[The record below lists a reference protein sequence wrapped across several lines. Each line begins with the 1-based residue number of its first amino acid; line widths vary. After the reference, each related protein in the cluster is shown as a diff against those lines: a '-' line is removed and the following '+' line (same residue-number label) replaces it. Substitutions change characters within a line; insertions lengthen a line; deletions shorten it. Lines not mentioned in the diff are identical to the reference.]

1 MSVKVR
7 FAPSPT
13 GLQHVGNIRTALINW
28 LFARRHDGHLLLRID
43 DTDRERSRDEF
54 ASAIEED
61 LRWLGLNWDNRARQS
76 ERLAAYEAACERLRA
91 SGRLYPAYE
100 TPEEL
105 EYKRKRQLAR
115 GRPPVYDR
123 ASLRL
128 SEDERRRLEAEGRRP
143 HWRFLLDAEK
153 VVWDDLVRGRV
164 ELQADHM
171 SDPVVVRADG
181 TFPYM
186 LPSTVDDIDFA
197 ITHVIRGD
205 DHVANTAVQIQ
216 MFRAM
221 GAEPSAF
228 AHLPRLT
235 DISGKGLSKRLG
247 SMPVRSLREAGIEAM
262 ALNCYLAR
270 LGTGEPAQVRLS
282 LEALAAEFDI
292 ARYGRAMPKLDEG
305 QLAQISQQLLHESP
319 YEAVAPRL
327 AALGLERADRVF
339 WEAVRAN
346 LHRLADAGYW
356 YEVCFGEVA
365 SVIEDAEFAERA
377 ARLLP
382 PEPWGEATWDAW
394 TRAVREATGRKGK
407 ELFLPLRLALTG
419 RPHGPELRALLPLIG
434 RPAAEGRL
442 RARTPEP
449 ALAVGAAGAGR

>member
-1 MSVKVR
+1 MTVKVR

-13 GLQHVGNIRTALINW
+13 GLLHVGNVRTALINW
-28 LFARRHDGHLLLRID
+28 LFARRRGGHFLLRID
-43 DTDRERSRDEF
+43 DTDRERSREEF
-54 ASAIEED
+54 VTAIEED
-61 LRWLGLNWDNRARQS
+61 LRWLGLNWDSRARQS
-76 ERLAAYEAACERLRA
+76 ERLAAYEAGCERLRA

-123 ASLRL
+123 AALRL
-128 SEDERRRLEAEGRRP
+128 GDDERCRLEAEGRRP

-153 VVWDDLVRGRV
+153 VAWDDLVRGRV

-186 LPSTVDDIDFA
+186 LPSTIDDIDLA
-197 ITHVIRGD
+197 ISHVIRGE

-221 GAEPSAF
+221 GAEPPAF

-247 SMPVRSLREAGIEAM
+247 SMSMRALREAGVEAM
-262 ALNCYLAR
+262 ALNCYLAQ
-270 LGTGEPAQVRLS
+270 LGTGEPAQIRLS
-282 LEALAAEFDI
+282 LDALAAEFDI
-292 ARYGRAMPKLDEG
+292 TRYGRAMPKLDEG
-305 QLAQISQQLLHESP
+305 QLAQINQQLLHESP
-319 YEAVAPRL
+319 YEAVASRL
-327 AALGLERADRVF
+327 TALGLEHADRAF
-339 WEAVRAN
+339 WEAVRPN
-346 LHRLADAGYW
+346 LHRLADARYW
-356 YEVCFGEVA
+356 HDVCFGEVA
-365 SVIEDAEFAERA
+365 PLIDDPEFVRRA

-394 TRAVREATGRKGK
+394 ARAVREATGRKGK

-434 RPAAEGRL
+434 RAAAERRL
-442 RARTPEP
+442 RAQAPE
-449 ALAVGAAGAGR
+449 LAVAIGAAGA

>member
-1 MSVKVR
+1 M
-7 FAPSPT
+7 
-13 GLQHVGNIRTALINW
+13 QHVGNIRTALINW
-28 LFARRHDGHLLLRID
+28 LFARRHGGHMLLRID
-43 DTDRERSRDEF
+43 DTDRERSREEF

-61 LRWLGLNWDNRARQS
+61 LRWLGLNWDSRARQS
-76 ERLAAYEAACERLRA
+76 DRLADYEAAADRLRA
-91 SGRLYPAYE
+91 TGRLYPAYE

-128 SEDERRRLEAEGRRP
+128 SEQERRALEAEGRRP
-143 HWRFLLDAEK
+143 HWRFLLDAER
-153 VVWDDLVRGRV
+153 VGWDDLVRGRV
-164 ELQADHM
+164 EMQADRM

-197 ITHVIRGD
+197 ITHVIRGE

-216 MFRAM
+216 MFRAL
-221 GAEPSAF
+221 GAEPPAF

-235 DISGKGLSKRLG
+235 DIAGKGLSKRLG
-247 SMPVRSLREAGIEAM
+247 SMPVRALRDAGIEAM

-270 LGTGEPAQVRLS
+270 LGTGEPAQARLS
-282 LEALAAEFDI
+282 LDELAADFDI

-305 QLAQISQQLLHESP
+305 QLQHLNEQILHESP
-319 YEAVAPRL
+319 YEAVAARL
-327 AALGLERADRVF
+327 EALGLAHADRAF

-346 LHRLADAGYW
+346 LQRLADAKDW
-356 YEVCFGEVA
+356 YEVCFGEVTPL
-365 SVIEDAEFAERA
+365 IDDPEFARRA

-394 TRAVREATGRKGK
+394 TRAVKADTGRKGK

-434 RPAAEGRL
+434 RRRAERRL
-442 RARTPEP
+442 RGKTPEP
-449 ALAVGAAGAGR
+449 AVAVGAAGA

>member
-1 MSVKVR
+1 MTPKVR

-13 GLQHVGNIRTALINW
+13 GLLHVGNVRTALVNW
-28 LFARRHDGHLLLRID
+28 LFARRHCGHFLLRFD
-43 DTDRERSRDEF
+43 DTDRERSREEF
-54 ASAIEED
+54 VAAVDED
-61 LRWLGLNWDNRARQS
+61 LRWLGLNWDSRTRQS
-76 ERLAAYEAACERLRA
+76 ERLAAYEAASERLRA

-123 ASLRL
+123 AALGL
-128 SEDERRRLEAEGRRP
+128 GDDERRRLEAEGRRP

-153 VVWDDLVRGRV
+153 VAWDDLVRGRV

-186 LPSTVDDIDFA
+186 LPSTVDDIDLA
-197 ITHVIRGD
+197 VSHVIRGE

-221 GAEPSAF
+221 GAAPPAF

-235 DISGKGLSKRLG
+235 DISGKKLSKRLG
-247 SMPVRSLREAGIEAM
+247 SMPLRSLRDAGIEPM

-270 LGTGEPAQVRLS
+270 LGTGEPAQARMS
-282 LEALAAEFDI
+282 LDALAVEFNLT
-292 ARYGRAMPKLDEG
+292 RYGRATPKLDES
-305 QLAQISQQLLHESP
+305 QLQHLNQQILHESP
-319 YEAVAPRL
+319 YEAIASRL
-327 AALGLERADRVF
+327 AALGLERADQAF
-339 WEAVRAN
+339 WEAVRPN

-356 YEVCFGEVA
+356 HDVCFGEVA
-365 SVIEDAEFAERA
+365 PVIEDAEFAECA

-394 TRAVREATGRKGK
+394 ARAVKEATGRRGK

-434 RPAAEGRL
+434 RRAAERRL

-449 ALAVGAAGAGR
+449 ALALEATVLSR

>member
-1 MSVKVR
+1 MTVKVR

-13 GLQHVGNIRTALINW
+13 GLLHVGNIRTALVNW
-28 LFARRHDGHLLLRID
+28 LFARRHHGHLLLRID
-43 DTDRERSRDEF
+43 DTDRERSREAF
-54 ASAIEED
+54 VSAIEED
-61 LRWLGLNWDNRARQS
+61 LRWLGLYRDSCARQS
-76 ERLAAYEAACERLRA
+76 DRLAVYRAAAERLRA

-123 ASLRL
+123 AALRL
-128 SEDERRRLEAEGRRP
+128 GDDERHRLEAEGRRP
-143 HWRFLLDAEK
+143 HWRFLLSAEK

-164 ELQADHM
+164 ELHADHM
-171 SDPVVVRADG
+171 SDPVAVRADG
-181 TFPYM
+181 RFPYM
-186 LPSTVDDIDFA
+186 LPSTIDDIDFA

-216 MFRAM
+216 MFRAL
-221 GAEPSAF
+221 GAEPPAF

-247 SMPVRSLREAGIEAM
+247 SMSMRALREAGIEAM

-270 LGTGEPAQVRLS
+270 LGTGEPAQIRLS
-282 LEALAAEFDI
+282 LDALAAEFDI
-292 ARYGRAMPKLDEG
+292 TRYGRAMPKLDEG
-305 QLAQISQQLLHESP
+305 QLAHINQQLLHESP
-319 YEAVAPRL
+319 YESVASRL
-327 AALGLERADRVF
+327 RALGLEHADRAF

-346 LHRLADAGYW
+346 LHRLADAKDW

-365 SVIEDAEFAERA
+365 PLIGDPEFARRA

-382 PEPWGEATWDAW
+382 PEPWGESTWEAW
-394 TRAVREATGRKGK
+394 TRAVRADTGRKGK

-434 RPAAEGRL
+434 RAAAERRL
-442 RARTPEP
+442 RAQAPES
-449 ALAVGAAGAGR
+449 AVAIGAAGA

>member
-13 GLQHVGNIRTALINW
+13 GLQHVGNVRTALINW
-28 LFARRHDGHLLLRID
+28 LFARRHDGHFLLRID

-54 ASAIEED
+54 MSAIEED
-61 LRWLGLNWDNRARQS
+61 LRWLGLNWDSRARQS
-76 ERLAAYEAACERLRA
+76 ERLAAYEAAGERLRA
-91 SGRLYPAYE
+91 TGRLYPAYE

-128 SEDERRRLEAEGRRP
+128 SEDERRRFEAEGRRP
-143 HWRFLLDAEK
+143 HWRFRLDPGK
-153 VVWDDLVRGRV
+153 VVWEDLVRGRV

-181 TFPYM
+181 SFPYM
-186 LPSTVDDIDFA
+186 LPSTVDDIDFG
-197 ITHVIRGD
+197 ITHIIRGE

-216 MFRAM
+216 MFGAL
-221 GAEPSAF
+221 GAEPPAF

-247 SMPVRSLREAGIEAM
+247 SMPVRSLRDAGIEAM
-262 ALNCYLAR
+262 AVNCYLAR
-270 LGTGEPAQVRLS
+270 LGTGEPAQPGQS
-282 LEALAAEFDI
+282 LDELAADFDI
-292 ARYGRAMPKLDEG
+292 ARYGRAMPKLDES
-305 QLAQISQQLLHESP
+305 QLQHLNEQILHESP
-319 YEAVAPRL
+319 YEAVAARL
-327 AALGLERADRVF
+327 AALGLSGADRAF

-346 LHRLADAGYW
+346 LHRLADAKDW
-356 YEVCFGEVA
+356 YEVCFGEVTPL
-365 SVIEDAEFAERA
+365 IDDPEFVQRA

-382 PEPWGEATWDAW
+382 PEPWSEATWDAW
-394 TRAVREATGRKGK
+394 TRAVRADTGRKGK

-419 RPHGPELRALLPLIG
+419 RPHGPELRALLPRIG
-434 RPAAEGRL
+434 RRRAERRL
-442 RARTPEP
+442 PRKTPEP
-449 ALAVGAAGAGR
+449 AAAIGAAGA